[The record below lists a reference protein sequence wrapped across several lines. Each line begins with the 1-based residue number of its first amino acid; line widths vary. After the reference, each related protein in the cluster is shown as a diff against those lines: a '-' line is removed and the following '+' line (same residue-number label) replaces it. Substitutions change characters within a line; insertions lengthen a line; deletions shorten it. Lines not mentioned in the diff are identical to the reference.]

1 MKPRYC
7 LTLAPQSYIYHVLL
21 DLSITHPHGLDRKRQ
36 PTSPITDPD
45 HRNSQAAFISTHTIS
60 NMPSDLDQLLDMG
73 FDKERATLAAKAT
86 GSLQDAIDWL
96 ENNQDTPIDELQAA
110 QASSANADEPP
121 ALNPGEEA
129 RSLVCDD
136 CGKRFRS
143 TAQAEFHASKSG
155 HENFSES
162 TEEIKPLT
170 EEEKKQKL
178 EDLRQKLAAKRA
190 NQAEQDKLE
199 RKQNEQIRMKATKES
214 QDIKESL
221 AQKEQLKEAAKKKR
235 EQQEDALAKKRVLEK
250 LEADKA
256 ERKRKSEAEKAAREG
271 RAAPAQPAAPPAATS
286 SGPTT
291 SKPASAY
298 TETRLALQT
307 PSGRVMKAFPVET
320 TLFEVAHSLEEQGLT
335 VSSFSTTFP
344 KKVYD
349 RTDFGM
355 TLKEAGMI
363 PSAAL
368 IVG

>member
-1 MKPRYC
+1 
-7 LTLAPQSYIYHVLL
+7 
-21 DLSITHPHGLDRKRQ
+21 
-36 PTSPITDPD
+36 
-45 HRNSQAAFISTHTIS
+45 
-60 NMPSDLDQLLDMG
+60 MPSDLDQLLDMG
-73 FDKERATLAAKAT
+73 FDKERATLASKAT

-96 ENNQDTPIDELQAA
+96 EKNQDTPIDELQAA
-110 QASSANADEPP
+110 QASSAADEPP
-121 ALNPGEEA
+121 ALKEGEEA

-178 EDLRQKLAAKRA
+178 EELRQRLAAKRA
-190 NQAEQDKLE
+190 GQAEQDKID
-199 RKQNEQIRMKATKES
+199 RKKNEQIRMKATKES
-214 QDIKESL
+214 QDIKEDL
-221 AQKEQLKEAAKKKR
+221 AKKEQLKEAQKKKR
-235 EQQEDALAKKRVLEK
+235 EKEEDAAARRRVLEK
-250 LEADKA
+250 LEADKQ
-256 ERKRKSEAEKAAREG
+256 ERKRKAEAEKAAREG
-271 RAAPAQPAAPPAATS
+271 RAAPPPPPAAEPAGPTS

-307 PSGRVMKAFPVET
+307 PTGRVMKSFPVET
-320 TLFEVAHSLEEQGLT
+320 TLFEVAHSLEETGLS
-335 VSSFSTTFP
+335 VNSFSTTFP
-344 KKVYD
+344 KKVFE

-368 IVG
+368 IVK